1 MYDTINM
8 YYQFDD
14 NPIPSIEGLFK
25 NCTNV
30 SHTERENSKYMQGD
44 LKNMRITLN
53 EGSISVK
60 GSLCKYHFGNNCE
73 TLNQSSTKEALDNI
87 SSDLSL
93 DINNAMVSR
102 IDFST
107 NIITKYKPTIYYPYL
122 GNHSRFTRHPQESSL
137 YYNQRS
143 KKLLFYDKIEEAKN
157 KKMVIPNKYKG
168 QNLFRYE
175 LVLKKDV
182 ARFLK
187 YNSLLVQDLS
197 TDLLFKKLM
206 HLWYAYYKSIDKI
219 SKTIKIMPDNI
230 KTPKDVKDVLYNAFI
245 RSNPIEVSKLMNEL
259 KARDVFEH
267 KEYYSRLKSSIRKI
281 QKDEI
286 VENDLMDELN
296 KKVEEIYL
304 ELI

>member
-8 YYQFDD
+8 YYQFYN
-14 NPIPSIEGLFK
+14 NPIPSIKDLFK

-60 GSLCKYHFGNNCE
+60 GSLCKYHFGNNCD
-73 TLNQSSTKEALDNI
+73 TLNQSSTKEALENI
-87 SSDLSL
+87 SSDLSI
-93 DINNAMVSR
+93 DINKAMVSR
-102 IDFST
+102 VDFST
-107 NIITKYKPTIYYPYL
+107 NIITDYTPTVYYPYL
-122 GNHSRFTRHPQESSL
+122 GELSKFKRLVNPESI
-137 YYNQRS
+137 YYNQKA
-143 KKLLFYDKIEEAKN
+143 KKLLFYDKIKEAKH
-157 KKMVIPNKYKG
+157 KKMDIPVQYIGK
-168 QNLFRYE
+168 NLLRYE
-175 LVLKKDV
+175 LVLNRDV
-182 ARFLK
+182 ARLLK
-187 YNSLLVQDLS
+187 YNGLYAKDLCGEE
-197 TDLLFKKLM
+197 LFKKLL
-206 HLWYAYYKSIDKI
+206 HFWYGYYQQIQKH
-219 SKTIKIMPDNI
+219 SKTIKIMADNI

-259 KARDVFEH
+259 KARDVFQH
-267 KEYYSRLKSSIRKI
+267 KEYYSRLNSKIKRI